1 MRSILL
7 IATLTLAQ
15 PQPDSSQAA
24 PFTCWIRGPADKL
37 AERASPLDSI
47 AVQIGGGTVKLC
59 YSRPS
64 ARGRKVMGGLVPFDQ
79 PWRLG
84 ANEAT
89 SITVPFPAQIAG
101 VRVEPGTYTLYAIP
115 GAAKWQIVVNRAVR
129 RWGVPID
136 KEVRAGD
143 VGAGTVTTESL
154 GAPVETLTLK
164 FAPATG
170 NATELVV
177 EWEKTRVRIPVRRT
191 SG

>member
-1 MRSILL
+1 MRTILL

-15 PQPDSSQAA
+15 AQAGTGQA
-24 PFTCWIRGPADKL
+24 GAATCWIRGSADKL
-37 AERASPLDSI
+37 AERPSSLDSA
-47 AVQIGGGTVKLC
+47 AVQLGGGTIKLC

-64 ARGRKVMGGLVPFDQ
+64 ARGRKVMGELVPFDQ

-89 SITVPFPAQIAG
+89 SINVPFAAEIGG
-101 VRVEPGTYTLYAIP
+101 VRVAPGTYTLYAIP
-115 GAAKWQIVVNRAVR
+115 GAAKWQIVVNRGVQ

-136 KEVRAGD
+136 KDVRAGD
-143 VGAGTVTTESL
+143 VGASTVTTESL

-164 FAPATG
+164 FAPAMG

-177 EWEKTRVRIPVRRT
+177 EWEKTRVRIPIRRV

>member
-1 MRSILL
+1 MRMFLL

-15 PQPDSSQAA
+15 AQPGNGQMA

-37 AERASPLDSI
+37 AERPSPLDSI
-47 AVQIGGGTVKLC
+47 SVQLGAGTIKLC
-59 YSRPS
+59 YGRPS
-64 ARGRKVMGGLVPFDQ
+64 ARGRKVMGELVPFDQ

-89 SITVPFPAQIAG
+89 TINVPFAAQLAG

-115 GAAKWQIVVNRAVR
+115 GASKWQIVVNRGVQ

-136 KEVRAGD
+136 TEVRAKD
-143 VGAGTVTTESL
+143 VGSGTATTETL

-164 FAPATG
+164 FAPGQG

-177 EWEKTRVRIPVRRT
+177 EWEKTRVRIPIRRA
-191 SG
+191 S

>member
-7 IATLTLAQ
+7 IAGLTLAQ
-15 PQPDSSQAA
+15 AQAGSSQAA

-47 AVQIGGGTVKLC
+47 AVQIGGGTMKLC
-59 YSRPS
+59 YSRPA
-64 ARGRKVMGGLVPFDQ
+64 ARGRKIMGGVVPFNE

-89 SITVPFPAQIAG
+89 SIRVPFAGEIAG

-115 GAAKWQIVVNRAVR
+115 AASKWQIVVNRGIQ

-136 KEVRAGD
+136 NEVRAKD

-164 FAPATG
+164 FSPAAG
-170 NATELVV
+170 NATELVL
-177 EWEKTRVRIPVRRT
+177 EWEKTRVRIPIRRA
-191 SG
+191 S

>member
-1 MRSILL
+1 MHALLL

-15 PQPDSSQAA
+15 AQTGNSQAA
-24 PFTCWIRGPADKL
+24 PFTCWIRGSADKL
-37 AERASPLDSI
+37 AERPSPLDSI

-89 SITVPFPAQIAG
+89 SIHLPFAAEIAG
-101 VRVEPGTYTLYAIP
+101 VRVEPGTYTLYTIP
-115 GAAKWQIVVNRAVR
+115 GASKWQIVVNRGVQ

-136 KEVRAGD
+136 NAVRAGD

-164 FAPATG
+164 FSPAAG
-170 NATELVV
+170 NATELVL
-177 EWEKTRVRIPVRRT
+177 EWEKTRVRIPIRRA
-191 SG
+191 S